1 MTDRTTGAAPARER
15 LIPSHLIWPFA
26 LITSLFFA
34 WGLASNMTDTLL
46 AAFKKIL
53 SLTDLRTALIQNAYF
68 GAYFVFALPAAF
80 FIRRFTYKTGIL
92 LGLLLYII
100 GAFLFLPAASSL
112 AFGPFLV
119 ALFILAGGVTFL
131 ETAANPYILE
141 LGPAE
146 TATRRLNLAQS
157 FNPIGSVTGIVLSE
171 IFILSKLNAAGEA
184 ERAAMSA
191 SELTEIQTG
200 ELAAVMGPYVGVAVV
215 LVLIAALIALT
226 KMPRARDTDALPE
239 PGVLGRLLSNR
250 GYVASVFAQFAYVAA
265 QVCVWSFT
273 IRYVMAEVGGDEAS
287 AAVYLRYSLILFL
300 VSRFVCTWLMG
311 RMSPQRLFTVLAAVA
326 LALTLVAIFVGGSVG
341 VYALVATS
349 ACMSLMFPTIFSW
362 GVEGLGTDT
371 KIGAAGLVMA
381 IVGGAVVP
389 MVQGAISDAS
399 GAAFSYIVPAVCFA
413 ALVVYGLRRRS
424 ALPA

>member
-1 MTDRTTGAAPARER
+1 MTDRIDATVARQR
-15 LIPSHLIWPFA
+15 LIPSHLVWPFA

-80 FIRRFTYKTGIL
+80 FIRRFTYKTGIIV
-92 LGLLLYII
+92 GLLLYII
-100 GAFLFLPAASSL
+100 GAFLFLPAANSL
-112 AFGPFLV
+112 TFAPFLV

-141 LGPAE
+141 LGSPE

-191 SELTEIQTG
+191 DELTAIQTG
-200 ELAAVMGPYVGVAVV
+200 ELNAVMGPYVGIAIV
-215 LVLIAALIALT
+215 LVLIAALIAFT

-239 PGVLGRLLSNR
+239 PGVFGRLLSNR

-311 RMSPQRLFTVLAAVA
+311 RMSPQRLFTVLAAIA
-326 LALTLVAIFVGGSVG
+326 LALTLMAVFVGGGVG

-381 IVGGAVVP
+381 IVGGALVP
-389 MVQGAISDAS
+389 MAQGAISDAS
-399 GAAFSYIVPAVCFA
+399 GAAFSYIVPAICFA

-424 ALPA
+424 TFAV